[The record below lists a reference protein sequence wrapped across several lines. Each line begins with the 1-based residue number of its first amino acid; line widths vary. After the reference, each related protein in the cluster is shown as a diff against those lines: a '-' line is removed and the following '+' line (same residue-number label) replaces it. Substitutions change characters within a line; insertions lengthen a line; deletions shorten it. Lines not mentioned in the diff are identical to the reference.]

1 MLRFGSIGLLTFFF
15 SACTTS
21 YSENK
26 PGGDGGR
33 QSFPSVFKGVWVVT
47 DYIKDVERTK
57 SPMRS
62 SEKLSG
68 VATLVFSE
76 KMQADSLT
84 VNASWNNHE
93 GYSFSVYLKPAGQ
106 KNSLRTNIRDYK
118 EPRSEERRV
127 GKECRS
133 RWSP

>member
-93 GYSFSVYLKPAGQ
+93 GYSFSVTLSPPDRKTVYEPTLEIT
-106 KNSLRTNIRDYK
+106 KNPPII
-118 EPRSEERRV
+118 
-127 GKECRS
+127 
-133 RWSP
+133 